1 MTKREMENRLTEL
14 LDERYAIY
22 IGSERRSDPT
32 EVRNCNAAYYNGVCT
47 AVAQIGG
54 WERRE
59 DGTHYVK
66 LN

>member
-1 MTKREMENRLTEL
+1 MTKREMEKKLEEY
-14 LDERYAIY
+14 LDERYAAIRIPDTY
-22 IGSERRSDPT
+22 EGMVNEQIFYD
-32 EVRNCNAAYYNGVCT
+32 GVCA

-59 DGTHYVK
+59 DGKHFVK

>member
-1 MTKREMENRLTEL
+1 MTKREMEKRLTEL
-14 LDERYAIY
+14 LDERYVIY
-22 IGSERRSDPT
+22 IGSEKCSEPV

-47 AVAQIGG
+47 AIAQIGG
-54 WERRE
+54 WERKE